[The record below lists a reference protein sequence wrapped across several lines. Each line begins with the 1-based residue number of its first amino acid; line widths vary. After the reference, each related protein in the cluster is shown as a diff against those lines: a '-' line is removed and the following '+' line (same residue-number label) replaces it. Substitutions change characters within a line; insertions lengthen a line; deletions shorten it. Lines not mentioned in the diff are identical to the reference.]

1 MFKSVNVHLMSMVS
15 LTSLM
20 LYLESKFDML
30 MLVSWKVGSLI
41 MLLSWLGLI
50 KHLLFSRKSFGK
62 KGKNKKNKKL

>member
-30 MLVSWKVGSLI
+30 MLVS
-41 MLLSWLGLI
+41 
-50 KHLLFSRKSFGK
+50 
-62 KGKNKKNKKL
+62 